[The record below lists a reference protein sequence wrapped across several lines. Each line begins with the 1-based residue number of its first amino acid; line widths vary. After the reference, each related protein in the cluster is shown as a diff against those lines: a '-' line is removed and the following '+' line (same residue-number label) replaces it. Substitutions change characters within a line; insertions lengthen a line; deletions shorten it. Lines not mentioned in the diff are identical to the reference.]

1 MYGLERVE
9 LALGNGQSDE
19 TTRRPPRVL
28 VVGVDAADHPDALG
42 IASALRTV
50 PDIVVEQDVR
60 LRGVKSALRYADR
73 ATIDLVVIVGQRER
87 EDGTIVVRDMRSREE
102 AVVARTDLLDLVRR
116 QLG

>member
-9 LALGNGQSDE
+9 LALEGAE
-19 TTRRPPRVL
+19 TMPQPPHVL

-42 IASALRTV
+42 IASALRTI
-50 PDIVVEQDVR
+50 PDLVVEQDVR

-87 EDGTIVVRDMRSREE
+87 DDGTIILRDMRSGQET
-102 AVVARTDLLDLVRR
+102 VVARTDLVALVQR